1 MSTWPTSASPLDPWG
16 EARLSFAP
24 DHQVEC
30 GDDLKSLDQGGNTGF
45 DRRDRDGLAFVSKSH
60 PIVMRRAIVLAGGIR

>member
-1 MSTWPTSASPLDPWG
+1 M
-16 EARLSFAP
+16 
-24 DHQVEC
+24 EC